1 MISRN
6 LSALWLTAM
15 KKGIDTALVFS
26 AGAFAAAISYSS
38 MRSGISENIEV
49 GFGAIVGVE
58 ISGTVINHEGRPV
71 AEAQVVASPAR
82 GHTGILPHT
91 FTDAKGNFRI
101 VGLNPESYF
110 MEAQKES
117 DGYAST
123 FGTFHSA
130 GLAEAPLISVAE
142 NQAVTG
148 VILRFG
154 PKSARL
160 TGRIIDAK
168 TKKSVEDAEIVL
180 RRASNPRQFYSTSSQ
195 SKFNVLV
202 PPVPFTIEV
211 KSYRY
216 EDWTYSNDGSG
227 KHMDALRLASG
238 QRRDLT
244 IALHPK

>member
-1 MISRN
+1 MSKKVLNRSLMLLLAAFIISGSLCAVKSTHSKTENR
-6 LSALWLTAM
+6 
-15 KKGIDTALVFS
+15 IYQ
-26 AGAFAAAISYSS
+26 GA
-38 MRSGISENIEV
+38 
-49 GFGAIVGVE
+49 E

-71 AEAQVVASPAR
+71 AEAQVIASPAR

-110 MEAQKES
+110 MES

-168 TKKSVEDAEIVL
+168 TKKSVEDAEIIL
-180 RRASNPRQFYSTSSQ
+180 RRASNPKQFYSTSSQ

-216 EDWTYSNDGSG
+216 EDWSYSNDGSG

>member
-1 MISRN
+1 MCV
-6 LSALWLTAM
+6 LTAQYSVD
-15 KKGIDTALVFS
+15 KGEEMNKRALNRS
-26 AGAFAAAISYSS
+26 IMLLLGAFIISGCLYGVKSIQS
-38 MRSGISENIEV
+38 KAENEIYQ
-49 GFGAIVGVE
+49 GAE
-58 ISGTVINHEGRPV
+58 ISGTVINHDGRPV
-71 AEAQVVASPAR
+71 AEAQVIASPAR

-101 VGLNPESYF
+101 VGLNAESYF

-130 GLAEAPLISVAE
+130 GFAEAPLISVAQ
-142 NQAVTG
+142 NQVVTG

-168 TKKSVEDAEIVL
+168 TKKSVEDAEIIL
-180 RRASNPRQFYSTSSQ
+180 RRVSNPRQFYSTSSQ

-211 KSYRY
+211 KS
-216 EDWTYSNDGSG
+216 SG
-227 KHMDALRLASG
+227 
-238 QRRDLT
+238 
-244 IALHPK
+244 